1 MSRVIE
7 YRPTDLNS
15 KGRNPISRS
24 WSFNP
29 GKDWRKT
36 FKFVLETSY
45 SCHVYKQFKW
55 SLVRGLYKTGMQGK
69 TSSMLH
75 LILGIAY
82 CTVHT
87 NRENFPVALNDFL
100 VRFIHFNLFYGA
112 ELSVFYWFP
121 TIVLYDSCLKSWTWD
136 VQGFSRI
143 ILWTST
149 RTLVRVYFLFN
160 DVIIL

>member
-7 YRPTDLNS
+7 YRPTDLNF

-45 SCHVYKQFKW
+45 SCHDYKQFKW
-55 SLVRGLYKTGMQGK
+55 SLVRGLYKTGMQGN

-82 CTVHT
+82 CTVHS
-87 NRENFPVALNDFL
+87 NRENFPVALNDFP
-100 VRFIHFNLFYGA
+100 VIFIHYPSLQ
-112 ELSVFYWFP
+112 
-121 TIVLYDSCLKSWTWD
+121 SWITSILLISSYCSLWILL
-136 VQGFSRI
+136 I
-143 ILWTST
+143 ILDLRWGMTCSKPYKKYIVKIYMY
-149 RTLVRVYFLFN
+149 LSLIFFF
-160 DVIIL
+160 